1 MVFLTKIKTELKEAE
16 IKMTSE
22 MNDMYDQLKAAN
34 LSAILFKGKN
44 SIFFFCFNILTL
56 FIT

>member
-16 IKMTSE
+16 IKITSE

-34 LSAILFKGKN
+34 LSAILFKGKKN
-44 SIFFFCFNILTL
+44 TIFCFNIFTL

>member
-34 LSAILFKGKN
+34 LSAILFKGKKN
-44 SIFFFCFNILTL
+44 TIFCFNIFTL